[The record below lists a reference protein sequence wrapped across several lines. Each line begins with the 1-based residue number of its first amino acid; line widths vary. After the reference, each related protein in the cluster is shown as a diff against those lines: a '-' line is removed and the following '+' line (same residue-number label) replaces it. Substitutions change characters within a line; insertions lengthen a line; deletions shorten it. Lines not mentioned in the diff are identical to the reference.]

1 MKARSALAVLLPFLT
16 CYIQWLLW
24 DYITPFVW
32 FLFFPT
38 AFFSAWLGGI
48 FTGLAATVISALL
61 VWYVFIPPSFSFALE
76 NPASAFSI
84 VAFILMGAL
93 YVFIFER
100 MRVLM
105 RLTDNQ
111 LQFSES
117 RFEATFEQA
126 AVGIALVA
134 PDGRWLRV
142 NNKLCEIIGY
152 SHDELM
158 SKTFQD
164 ITYADDLNAD
174 LTFVQ
179 KMLAGEINSYA
190 MEKRYLCKDGSIVW
204 INLTVALVRKPDATP
219 DYFISVIE
227 NIHKRKQSEAALLE
241 TAATL
246 KEAQRL
252 AGIGNWLWD
261 VINDVHTWSEE
272 IYLIY
277 GRDPALL
284 PAVYPEVQQ
293 YFTPQSWANLS
304 AAVEKGLA
312 EGTSYECDA
321 EVVRPDGAHR
331 WITAR
336 GEATKD
342 ESGNI
347 IKLHGTVQDITQRK
361 HAEQL
366 ISESEER
373 LAGIIN
379 SAMDAVIS
387 VDEQQR
393 IHLFNPAA
401 ALMFGMS
408 ATEALGQP
416 LEKLIPERFRNAHE
430 GHIRNFAQKGITAR
444 RMGVLGEISGLRANG
459 EEFPIEASISHTSL
473 EGGKLFTVILRDI
486 TERHRAEEEIR
497 QLNADL
503 ERHVD
508 ERTTELSAA
517 NRELDSFA
525 YAVSH
530 DLRAP
535 LRAMSGFS
543 QALAQDYGS
552 QLQGEAKVYLE
563 QIDLASRK
571 MSDLIDGLLVLSR
584 STRGELRYDTV
595 DISVLAGQLL
605 AEMQQLDPQ
614 RPVSVRVQAG
624 LRALGDT
631 RMIELVLRN
640 LLSNAWKYTGR
651 EPAASIRVY
660 AEVRDGVNR
669 FCVADNGAG
678 FDMAHANRL
687 FQPFQRLHRQ
697 EEFPGIGI
705 GLATVQRIVHRH
717 GGIIEASG
725 EPGKGAVFCFTLA
738 GTPGISLP
746 INREAS

>member
-1 MKARSALAVLLPFLT
+1 MKTRSALAVLLPFLT

-24 DYITPFVW
+24 DYMTPFVW

-48 FTGLAATVISALL
+48 FAGLAATFISALL
-61 VWYVFIPPSFSFALE
+61 AWYVFIPTTLSFHLE

-100 MRVLM
+100 MRALM
-105 RLTDNQ
+105 RQADKN
-111 LQFSES
+111 LQVSES
-117 RFEATFEQA
+117 KFEATFEQA

-134 PDGRWLRV
+134 PDGHWVRV
-142 NNKLCEIIGY
+142 NHKLCDIFGY
-152 SHDELM
+152 TNDELM
-158 SKTFQD
+158 GKTFQD
-164 ITYADDLNAD
+164 ITYPDDLDAD
-174 LTFVQ
+174 FTLVQ
-179 KMLAGEINSYA
+179 QMLAGEINSYA
-190 MEKRYLCKDGSIVW
+190 IEKRYLCKDGSPVW
-204 INLTVALVRKPDATP
+204 TNLSVALVRNPDATP
-219 DYFISVIE
+219 DYFISVVE

-246 KEAQRL
+246 KESQRQ
-252 AGIGNWLWD
+252 AGIGNWRWD
-261 VINDVHTWSEE
+261 AKNDVRIWSDE

-277 GRDPALL
+277 GRDPSLP

-293 YFTPQSWANLS
+293 YFTPESWTNLS
-304 AAVEKGLA
+304 ALEEKA
-312 EGTSYECDA
+312 RTAGTSYECDA
-321 EVVRPDGAHR
+321 EVVRPDGTHR

-336 GEATKD
+336 GAATKD
-342 ESGNI
+342 KSGNI

-361 HAEQL
+361 QAE
-366 ISESEER
+366 
-373 LAGIIN
+373 
-379 SAMDAVIS
+379 
-387 VDEQQR
+387 
-393 IHLFNPAA
+393 
-401 ALMFGMS
+401 
-408 ATEALGQP
+408 
-416 LEKLIPERFRNAHE
+416 K
-430 GHIRNFAQKGITAR
+430 
-444 RMGVLGEISGLRANG
+444 EIL
-459 EEFPIEASISHTSL
+459 
-473 EGGKLFTVILRDI
+473 
-486 TERHRAEEEIR
+486 

-508 ERTTELSAA
+508 ERTAELIAA

-543 QALAQDYGS
+543 QALAEDFGS
-552 QLQGEAKVYLE
+552 QLQGEAKAYLE
-563 QIDLASRK
+563 QIDLASHK
-571 MSDLIDGLLVLSR
+571 MSELIDGLLVLSR

-595 DISVLAGQLL
+595 DISVLAEQFL
-605 AEMQQLDPQ
+605 AEMRQFDPQ
-614 RPVSVRVQAG
+614 RSVTVQVEAG
-624 LRALGDT
+624 LQAQGDP

-651 EPAASIRVY
+651 EQSANIRVY
-660 AEVRDGVNR
+660 SEMRDGVNR

-705 GLATVQRIVHRH
+705 GIGLATVQRIVHRH

-738 GTPGISLP
+738 GTPSIQLP
-746 INREAS
+746 IRRESQ